1 MIKNLKCALLGLG
14 AMGLFASASQATA
27 QQKDIPIALV
37 APLSGPW
44 ARGGEN
50 LRHGAELAVEDINK
64 AGGVNGIP
72 LRLVV
77 ADAGDSPDKA
87 RNAIQRLI
95 AEEPNLVG
103 GTGSWLSSFTLAVTE
118 VTERASIPWLTG
130 SFSDQITDR
139 GFKYV
144 FQMPPTGAKQA
155 ATLLPVVMQVAEAAG
170 KKPTTVGVITDNT
183 PAPLG
188 VLKPMREGG
197 FAAIGLKAVVDQTF
211 TPPLA
216 DATSLVQAVRAARPD
231 WLFMPPTSTQ
241 DVKLLVEKL
250 NEFGLGK
257 GRLPIVANS
266 GALTV
271 PEILKLVNPDLLQ
284 GVMNALA
291 QWPTKE
297 HDDLLARFKAK
308 YNEPWMTSDSLE
320 AYGDVQLLKV
330 AIEKAG
336 AADAKKVADALR
348 SIDITDGPASYFSG
362 HRIRFDEKG
371 RRPDA
376 TLVVVQFQNGVPV
389 LVYPSDV
396 AAAKPIWGTGK

>member
-1 MIKNLKCALLGLG
+1 MIKGLKYGLLGLG
-14 AMGLFASASQATA
+14 ALAALTTA
-27 QQKDIPIALV
+27 AQVGAQEKDIPIALV

-50 LRHGAELAVEDINK
+50 LRRGAELAVEDINN
-64 AGGVNGIP
+64 AGGVNGVK

-103 GTGSWLSSFTLAVTE
+103 GIGSWLSSFTLAVTE
-118 VTERASIPWLTG
+118 VTERANVPWVTG

-155 ATLLPVVMQVAEAAG
+155 ATLLPIVMQVAEAAG
-170 KKPTTVGVITDNT
+170 EKPKTVGVITDNS
-183 PAPLG
+183 PSPQS

-197 FAAIGLKAVVDQTF
+197 FAAAGLESVVDETF

-216 DATSLVQAVRAARPD
+216 DATSLIQAVRAARPD
-231 WLFMPPTSTQ
+231 WLFMPATSTQ

-257 GRLPIVANS
+257 GKLPVVANT
-266 GALTV
+266 GGLTV
-271 PEILKLVNPDLLQ
+271 PEILKLVNPELLQ
-284 GVMNALA
+284 GIMNALA

-297 HDDLLARFKAK
+297 HADLLARFKAK

-320 AYGDVQLLKV
+320 AYGDVQLFKL

-336 AADAKKVADALR
+336 AADAKKVAEAIR
-348 SIDITDGPASYFSG
+348 TIDVTDGPASYFSG

-371 RRPDA
+371 RRMDA
-376 TLVVVQFQNGVPV
+376 TLVVVQFQDGEPV
-389 LVYPSDV
+389 LVYPTDV
-396 AAAKPIWGTGK
+396 ATAKPIWGAAK